1 MAIGTNIKQNLIN
14 VDDSVLIVIDIQ
26 DHFLAKY
33 DNTISQPVVEKA
45 SWMVKLAGAL
55 DQTTESENGEN
66 KA

>member
-33 DNTISQPVVEKA
+33 DKTISQPVVEKA
-45 SWMVKLAGAL
+45 A
-55 DQTTESENGEN
+55 
-66 KA
+66 